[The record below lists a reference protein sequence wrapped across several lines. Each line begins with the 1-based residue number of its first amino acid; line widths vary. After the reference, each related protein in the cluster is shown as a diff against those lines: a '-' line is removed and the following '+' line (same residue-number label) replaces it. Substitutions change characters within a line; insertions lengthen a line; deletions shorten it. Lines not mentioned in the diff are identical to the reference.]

1 MNLSG
6 KRLTSSLA
14 VRLICSVR
22 TLPNQC
28 SSKYLPSSTI
38 HRDSHVVKQPLIN
51 ITRLINLYP
60 KESFEILSDAFS
72 DTFSVHLSN
81 FGNRADYYRNKSRSC
96 FLSLKGRSEKAHWP
110 ISFSQEIIQRNFS
123 DHIAYFV

>member
-28 SSKYLPSSTI
+28 SSKYLPSSTV
-38 HRDSHVVKQPLIN
+38 HRDSDVVKQPLIN

-60 KESFEILSDAFS
+60 KENFEILSDTFS
-72 DTFSVHLSN
+72 DTFSIHLSN
-81 FGNRADYYRNKSRSC
+81 FGHRANYYGNKSWSC
-96 FLSLKGRSEKAHWP
+96 FVSLKRSSKKAHRP
-110 ISFSQEIIQRNFS
+110 ISFSQEIIQRNF
-123 DHIAYFV
+123 